1 MPFNCFHVAVE
12 YIIWKLKRC
21 YYLLSLKWIGN
32 LLIQDPFLEKFGR
45 LMTQAELPA
54 WLIKN
59 EEDVQKLTNEEEEEK
74 LLGRGSRQRREVD
87 YTDGLTEKQWLK
99 VAYGLYPF
107 SVCIYIK

>member
-1 MPFNCFHVAVE
+1 
-12 YIIWKLKRC
+12 
-21 YYLLSLKWIGN
+21 
-32 LLIQDPFLEKFGR
+32 
-45 LMTQAELPA
+45 MTQSELPA

-99 VAYGLYPF
+99 VSYIFHFSLYSIF
-107 SVCIYIK
+107 VK